1 MRATVWRCLRGASR
15 SARKI
20 SSTTGLNGSNFDARG
35 GSFFR
40 GADHAD
46 AIAATTVR
54 ARREADDHSPW
65 QRPTR
70 RRAAFGS
77 ADDPAG
83 RAAPS
88 VQLGESS
95 FG

>member
-1 MRATVWRCLRGASR
+1 MACSSIRRASMRATVCRCLRGASR

-40 GADHAD
+40 VAGHAD

-54 ARREADDHSPW
+54 ARREVDDHSPW
-65 QRPTR
+65 QTNP
-70 RRAAFGS
+70 S
-77 ADDPAG
+77 ASG
-83 RAAPS
+83 FR
-88 VQLGESS
+88 VR
-95 FG
+95 